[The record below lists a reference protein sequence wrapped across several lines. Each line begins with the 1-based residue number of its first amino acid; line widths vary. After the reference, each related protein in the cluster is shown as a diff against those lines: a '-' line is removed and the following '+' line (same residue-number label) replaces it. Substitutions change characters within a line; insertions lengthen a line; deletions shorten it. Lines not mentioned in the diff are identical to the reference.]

1 MFNERCAEW
10 VIYAPKAYV
19 NVFFLFS
26 LVSIAFIQ
34 GMFMLQRNYI
44 VFAVTI
50 VFYRTI
56 VVELHMGL
64 PRFIKHYQDDVNKL
78 KIYNGNL
85 SIWREE
91 LIHLR
96 TSLCKNQRTQEMK
109 IFNPLQILHAVKHS
123 GGCTKIPFLKV
134 AALLLPW

>member
-1 MFNERCAEW
+1 
-10 VIYAPKAYV
+10 
-19 NVFFLFS
+19 
-26 LVSIAFIQ
+26 
-34 GMFMLQRNYI
+34 ML
-44 VFAVTI
+44 T
-50 VFYRTI
+50 
-56 VVELHMGL
+56 
-64 PRFIKHYQDDVNKL
+64 

-123 GGCTKIPFLKV
+123 GGMHKNPLFKGCSTLV
-134 AALLLPW
+134 AMVTMAACSRPEASFS

>member
-64 PRFIKHYQDDVNKL
+64 PRFIKHYQDDANKNLQWQSVNMERRANTL
-78 KIYNGNL
+78 KNK
-85 SIWREE
+85 
-91 LIHLR
+91 
-96 TSLCKNQRTQEMK
+96 SL
-109 IFNPLQILHAVKHS
+109 
-123 GGCTKIPFLKV
+123 
-134 AALLLPW
+134 